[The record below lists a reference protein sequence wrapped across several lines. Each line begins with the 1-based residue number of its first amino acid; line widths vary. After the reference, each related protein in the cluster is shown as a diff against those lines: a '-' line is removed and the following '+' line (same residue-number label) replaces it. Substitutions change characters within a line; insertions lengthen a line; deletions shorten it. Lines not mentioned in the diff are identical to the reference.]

1 MGERTGKRLRCGF
14 TTGAAAAAATQAA
27 LEYLLTERLP
37 RRVKVTLL
45 TGESLE
51 IGVHAC
57 SRSNPNTAACSV
69 IKDAGDDPDVTHGAE
84 IGARV
89 TWQAGSGGGV
99 EIRGGPGVG
108 VVTKPGLEIAVGRPA
123 INPGPQRMIR
133 EAASRVLAEHGLA
146 GRVEVEVF
154 VPEGEALARKTL
166 NARLGIV
173 GGISILGTTGI
184 VRPMSHEAYTA
195 TIRAGLSV
203 ARAAGL
209 KRAVLTTGRR
219 SERYAQLRWPRLPEE
234 AFVQIGDYF
243 AAAMKMAV
251 DQAFESVMLAVFF
264 GKAVKMAQGIPHTHA
279 RSAALTMDQ
288 LARWTQALGG
298 DADLARKVAGA
309 NTARQVFD
317 LVTTDCPAL
326 IEKVG
331 LEIIASAKGFG
342 DHKVAL
348 DAVIFGFDGKVW
360 FDSEKRR

>member
-1 MGERTGKRLRCGF
+1 MGERLRCGF
-14 TTGAAAAAATQAA
+14 TTGAAAAAAAQAA
-27 LEYLLTERLP
+27 LEYLLAKRWP

-51 IGVHAC
+51 IGVHSCRWIA
-57 SRSNPNTAACSV
+57 PHTAACSV

-89 TWQAGSGGGV
+89 TWQAGSGSGL
-99 EIRGGPGVG
+99 EIRGGHGVG

-123 INPGPQRMIR
+123 INPGPQKMIR
-133 EAASRVLAEHGLA
+133 EAASQVLAKYGLS

-243 AAAMKMAV
+243 AAAMEMAA

-264 GKAVKMAQGIPHTHA
+264 GKAVKMAQCIPHTHA
-279 RSAALTMDQ
+279 RSAALTMDH
-288 LARWTQALGG
+288 LARWTQASGG

-317 LVTTDCPAL
+317 LITTDCPAL

-331 LEIIASAKGFG
+331 LEVIASAKEFG
-342 DHKVAL
+342 DHKVAV

>member
-1 MGERTGKRLRCGF
+1 MSPMGLKSAPASPGRRALPSRCIS
-14 TTGAAAAAATQAA
+14 AVV
-27 LEYLLTERLP
+27 P
-37 RRVKVTLL
+37 V
-45 TGESLE
+45 
-51 IGVHAC
+51 
-57 SRSNPNTAACSV
+57 
-69 IKDAGDDPDVTHGAE
+69 
-84 IGARV
+84 
-89 TWQAGSGGGV
+89 W
-99 EIRGGPGVG
+99 G

-133 EAASRVLAEHGLA
+133 EAVTRVLTEHGLS

-203 ARAAGL
+203 AQAVGL

-243 AAAMKMAV
+243 AAAMQMAA

-264 GKAVKMAQGIPHTHA
+264 RQGSQNGPGYPPHSCPVGRVDYGSVGPVDA
-279 RSAALTMDQ
+279 GFRRGCGS
-288 LARWTQALGG
+288 RPKGG
-298 DADLARKVAGA
+298 RRQHGPAGVRPGHDRLPCADRKG
-309 NTARQVFD
+309 R
-317 LVTTDCPAL
+317 
-326 IEKVG
+326 
-331 LEIIASAKGFG
+331 AKNHRNGQR
-342 DHKVAL
+342 
-348 DAVIFGFDGKVW
+348 IW
-360 FDSEKRR
+360 